1 MWLNRFA
8 EAVRMPHSFGRIPS
22 PRFDHGAHQT
32 RVIMAVA
39 ESEEGVLIQVGTVK
53 PSSAACGWPC
63 AACGWRSSRFY
74 KVCCVVLRYFR
85 RAILIF
91 FRRRSRQM
99 PHIRCPCRYRIPT
112 TTPNRL
118 GGIRHRRRLPLN
130 QHPRRDRLA
139 FLMEQ

>member
-1 MWLNRFA
+1 
-8 EAVRMPHSFGRIPS
+8 MPHSFGRIPS

-74 KVCCVVLRYFR
+74 KVCCVVLKYSVVKSSFCSEEESPD
-85 RAILIF
+85 ASHSLPVSI
-91 FRRRSRQM
+91 SH
-99 PHIRCPCRYRIPT
+99 PDDDSKS
-112 TTPNRL
+112 L
-118 GGIRHRRRLPLN
+118 GGDSSSPSTSTESASSSRSLG
-130 QHPRRDRLA
+130 
-139 FLMEQ
+139 FFFVLMEQ